1 MINSGMMKQ
10 AIYSLNESMKQ
21 VGHELNAEEIAQ
33 IVESHAL
40 TTALS
45 AAASG
50 AIPGAGGVIAMG
62 IACTS
67 TIAMYG
73 RLAKEMGVR
82 LNHGLI
88 RTLASA
94 VLADL
99 AASVAVV
106 IAAAAAVSFIPGV
119 GNMASASLTAITNYG
134 FVYLAG
140 LIFVKMV
147 ASLGISRI
155 ESLSEAEI
163 KEAATEVQSSV
174 DIRGAMKEAKQ
185 AYKAS
190 VK

>member
-10 AIYSLNESMKQ
+10 AIYSLNDSMKQ
-21 VGHELNAEEIAQ
+21 VGRELNAEEIAQ

-50 AIPGAGGVIAMG
+50 AIPGAGGAIAMG

-88 RTLASA
+88 RTLASV

-106 IAAAAAVSFIPGV
+106 IAAAAAISFIPGV

-147 ASLGISRI
+147 AALGISKI
-155 ESLSEAEI
+155 ESLSESEI
-163 KEAATEVQSSV
+163 KEAAKEAQSSV
-174 DIRGAMKEAKQ
+174 DIKSAMKEAKQ